1 MENDIRQQEK
11 KEIEDSS
18 NIKNDINN
26 MNNLFIKKDMLNIE
40 KKEINNYEYTS
51 IFDKYKSKN
60 IENLNNEIKDNN
72 DINIKYKTENNND
85 ILMEQEMIKK
95 NNNYTNQIN
104 EIISKNFKN
113 GINMSQN
120 YYFNSYLKNND
131 HNNKYLE
138 LDRERKLLLLKNIE
152 LEKEINNLNNYVD
165 IGNKFNKSKVKNFN
179 KLKKNNMES
188 YNNKNLNNK
197 NIKEERN
204 YKKEINE
211 AKNMIKFLDKR
222 INKLK
227 EEINMNYS
235 MNNNKYKEKIKE
247 VKIWRETFYEEFYK
261 YKTLLIDLRN
271 NLNKDKIIYNDVL
284 SRMKQKAIDN
294 INIIYDNYKTQI
306 TENEKKLNY
315 LRTENEKLI
324 NKENKVKEIFLY
336 NFK

>member
-95 NNNYTNQIN
+95 NNNYTKQIN

-113 GINMSQN
+113 GINISQN

-165 IGNKFNKSKVKNFN
+165 IGSKFNKSKVKNFN

-211 AKNMIKFLDKR
+211 AKNMIKLLDKR

>member
-95 NNNYTNQIN
+95 NNNYTKQIN

-113 GINMSQN
+113 GINISQN

-211 AKNMIKFLDKR
+211 AKNMIKLLDKR

-284 SRMKQKAIDN
+284 SKMKQKAIDN
-294 INIIYDNYKTQI
+294 INIIYDNYKSQI

>member
-95 NNNYTNQIN
+95 NNNYTKQIN

-165 IGNKFNKSKVKNFN
+165 IGSKFNKSKVKNFN
-179 KLKKNNMES
+179 KLKKNNIES

-211 AKNMIKFLDKR
+211 AKNMIKLLDKR

-284 SRMKQKAIDN
+284 SRMKQKAIG
-294 INIIYDNYKTQI
+294 
-306 TENEKKLNY
+306 
-315 LRTENEKLI
+315 
-324 NKENKVKEIFLY
+324 
-336 NFK
+336 